1 VALSAG
7 EIDAGDG
14 SWITSSCHYSSKVCE
29 PSGKIFGE
37 AMQRKCPGSL
47 PMENMCY
54 TLLDDSTNGGF
65 MSTVDEGLEAQIRNI
80 EQRYGKPLSKWIA
93 IVKESGLTKHTD
105 IVAMLKSQYGMS
117 HGSAHRVAL
126 KAREADAASIVKAAE
141 AAGRGPIADLYSGKK
156 AGLKPLHDALMTAIT
171 NFGDDIELAPK
182 KGYVSLRRK
191 KQFAMIQPTTTR
203 IDVGLILKEVPTTER
218 LESAANF
225 NALFTH
231 RVRVNTIND
240 VDAQVIAW
248 LKQAYDLAG

>member
-1 VALSAG
+1 
-7 EIDAGDG
+7 
-14 SWITSSCHYSSKVCE
+14 
-29 PSGKIFGE
+29 
-37 AMQRKCPGSL
+37 
-47 PMENMCY
+47 
-54 TLLDDSTNGGF
+54 

-80 EQRYGKPLSKWIA
+80 EQRYGKPLNEWIA
-93 IVKESGLTKHTD
+93 LVKESDLTKHTD

-141 AAGRGPIADLYSGKK
+141 ASGRDPITELYSGKK

-191 KQFAMIQPTTTR
+191 KQFAMIQPTTATR
-203 IDVGLILKEVPTTER
+203 IDVGLILKEVPMTER

>member
-1 VALSAG
+1 
-7 EIDAGDG
+7 
-14 SWITSSCHYSSKVCE
+14 
-29 PSGKIFGE
+29 
-37 AMQRKCPGSL
+37 
-47 PMENMCY
+47 
-54 TLLDDSTNGGF
+54 
-65 MSTVDEGLEAQIRNI
+65 MSTVDEGLEAQIRTI
-80 EQRYGKPLSKWIA
+80 EQRYGKPLNEWIA

-141 AAGRGPIADLYSGKK
+141 ASGRDPAALLYSGKK
-156 AGLKPLHDALMTAIT
+156 AGLKPLHDALMTSIT

-191 KQFAMIQPTTTR
+191 KQFAMIQPTTATR
-203 IDVGLILKEVPTTER
+203 IGVGLILKEVPTTER